1 MKKIFFLFILLSSI
15 AFAQKASITT
25 TDIDRRIDDAFNIVN
40 TENPNKAIPVL
51 QKINID
57 SKSIDYN
64 LGIVKAGYALN
75 LIYYNKVRL

>member
-40 TENPNKAIPVL
+40 TENPNKAIPVV
-51 QKINID
+51 QKIHP
-57 SKSIDYN
+57 
-64 LGIVKAGYALN
+64 
-75 LIYYNKVRL
+75 